1 MNLTDLIVSRCV
13 SICRFDYIGTYIHV
27 CVGCNISKLTLNL
40 LEKKPLNQEIEFCM
54 IEGLPNSNHDFVI

>member
-13 SICRFDYIGTYIHV
+13 SICIFDYIGTYIHV

-40 LEKKPLNQEIEFCM
+40 LEKKNL
-54 IEGLPNSNHDFVI
+54 

>member
-13 SICRFDYIGTYIHV
+13 SICIFDYIGTYIHV

-40 LEKKPLNQEIEFCM
+40 LEKKKKKKKTFKLGNRI
-54 IEGLPNSNHDFVI
+54 LYN